1 MIGVA
6 YDVMGEVL
14 FAYVVPENAGASE
27 VELIAGITAH
37 CREVMAGPKV
47 PRRFA
52 FVEELPR
59 NAMGKL
65 DRKILRENHK

>member
-1 MIGVA
+1 
-6 YDVMGEVL
+6 
-14 FAYVVPENAGASE
+14 
-27 VELIAGITAH
+27 
-37 CREVMAGPKV
+37 MAGPKV

-65 DRKILRENHK
+65 DRKVLRENHK